1 MLKGKYQKEIPKET
15 YKFLPRD
22 EYVQLKSYVCEFL
35 QDLAVPVYEK
45 TFHRWNIQKSHFSS
59 TLTNGHLRSLLM
71 IENIKFESSM
81 CEFSITAITIYYNAV
96 A

>member
-1 MLKGKYQKEIPKET
+1 MINLPCNDVLKGRYQKEIPKET

-45 TFHRWNIQKSHFSS
+45 TFHR
-59 TLTNGHLRSLLM
+59 
-71 IENIKFESSM
+71 
-81 CEFSITAITIYYNAV
+81 
-96 A
+96 